1 MISIIQSNFK
11 KSPFESIRSLLTKEP
26 EPFVLRQEV
35 LIDFKTFATLMRLT
49 ELDLD
54 DEAYLEIKTVFDD
67 VKKHDKLSLYV
78 HANVL
83 WDKLI
88 NLIDFKVTECNFRQF
103 EDSISLD
110 KDAINETVYNNIKKL
125 YFLTDF
131 YALNGRVAEA
141 EASWKVLMDLLEKEQ
156 NKFIAMPLNKFDGAI
171 PEFN

>member
-1 MISIIQSNFK
+1 MISIIQNNFK
-11 KSPFESIRSLLTKEP
+11 KSPFESIRSLLTKESK
-26 EPFVLRQEV
+26 PFVLRQEV

-54 DEAYLEIKTVFDD
+54 DETYLEIKTVFDG
-67 VKKHDKLSLYV
+67 VKKHDKLGLYV

-88 NLIDFKVTECNFRQF
+88 NLIDFNVTECNFRQF
-103 EDSISLD
+103 EAYLNLD

-141 EASWKVLMDLLEKEQ
+141 EVSWKVLMDLLETEQ
-156 NKFIAMPLNKFDGAI
+156 NNFISLPLNKFDGAI

>member
-49 ELDLD
+49 ELDID
-54 DEAYLEIKTVFDD
+54 DEAYIEIKTVFDD
-67 VKKHDKLSLYV
+67 VKKYDKLDLYI
-78 HANVL
+78 HANAL

-103 EDSISLD
+103 ELNLSLER
-110 KDAINETVYNNIKKL
+110 DAISKTVYNNIKKL

-141 EASWKVLMDLLEKEQ
+141 EASWKVLMDLLENEQ
-156 NKFIAMPLNKFDGAI
+156 NNFISIPLNKFDGAI